1 MQQEPPLI
9 VRTRPQLWEL
19 FGIWR
24 LSIVPRIAPQILL
37 VAAFSAAVTWAWHR
51 YPVAFHSFS
60 VAPFTLLGIAL
71 SIFLGFRNN
80 ACYDRWWEARRQLG
94 GLISEVRSL
103 ARLTVT
109 LQGGDRER
117 RNRTVRRIIGW
128 VYALMAHLRGQPVPR
143 EVLHYWPRGEGH
155 MVATVRPAGSPD
167 PGPRDSCEWLL
178 REIAHEYAAMLADHE
193 FGEQIYQR
201 IDERLSSMATI
212 QAACE
217 RIRFTPTPFAYTL
230 LLQRTAYAFCFLLPF
245 GLVTTM
251 GYATPLF
258 SALVA
263 YAFFG
268 LDVLGDEME
277 EPFGDWPNAL
287 PLSAMARTMEISL
300 LEAIGAEDVP
310 EPLAPVN
317 HLLR

>member
-1 MQQEPPLI
+1 LI

-19 FGIWR
+19 FSIWR

-37 VAAFSAAVTWAWHR
+37 VAAFSAVVTWGWHH
-51 YPVAFHSFS
+51 YPVVFHSFS

-94 GLISEVRSL
+94 GLISEIRSL

-109 LQGGDRER
+109 LKGGDRDR
-117 RNRTVRRIIGW
+117 RERTVRRMIGW
-128 VYALMAHLRGQPVPR
+128 VYALMAQLRGKPVPQ
-143 EVLHYWPRGEGH
+143 EVSLYWQHGERR
-155 MVATVRPAGSPD
+155 MTTTSRTAGTPD
-167 PGPRDSCEWLL
+167 AGPRDACEWLL
-178 REIAHEYAAMLADHE
+178 REIAHEYAAMLAANE

-217 RIRFTPTPFAYTL
+217 RIRSTPTPFAYTL

-300 LEAIGAEDVP
+300 LEAIGADNVP
-310 EPLAPVN
+310 EPLTPVD

>member
-1 MQQEPPLI
+1 MI
-9 VRTRPQLWEL
+9 VRPRPKVWEL
-19 FGIWR
+19 LGIWR
-24 LSIVPRIAPQILL
+24 LSIVPRIFPQILL
-37 VAAFSAAVTWAWHR
+37 VAAFSCAVAALWHH
-51 YPVAFHSFS
+51 YPAPFRTFS

-94 GLISEVRSL
+94 ALVSETRSL

-117 RNRTVRRIIGW
+117 RERTVRRTIGW
-128 VYALMAHLRGQPVPR
+128 TYALMAQLRRQPLPQQVRLYFPKATT
-143 EVLHYWPRGEGH
+143 HYMAGPSDIPTKRG
-155 MVATVRPAGSPD
+155 PQ
-167 PGPRDSCEWLL
+167 DSAEWLL

-201 IDERLSSMATI
+201 IDERLSNMATI

-217 RIRFTPTPFAYTL
+217 RIRSTPTPFAYTL
-230 LLQRTAYAFCFLLPF
+230 LLHRTAYAFCFLLPF
-245 GLVTTM
+245 GLVSTM
-251 GYATPLF
+251 GYTSAIFT
-258 SALVA
+258 ALVA

-277 EPFGDWPNAL
+277 EPFADWPNAL
-287 PLSAMARTMEISL
+287 PLSALARVIEISL
-300 LEAIGAEDVP
+300 LEAVNATDIP
-310 EPLAPVN
+310 QPLAPVDFI
-317 HLLR
+317 LR

>member
-1 MQQEPPLI
+1 MI
-9 VRTRPQLWEL
+9 VRPRPKVWEL
-19 FGIWR
+19 LGIWR

-37 VAAFSAAVTWAWHR
+37 VAAFPAAVAWLWHL
-51 YPVAFHSFS
+51 YPAPFRSFS

-94 GLISEVRSL
+94 ALVSETRSL
-103 ARLTVT
+103 ARLTIT
-109 LQGGDRER
+109 LQGGNRER
-117 RNRTVRRIIGW
+117 RERTVRRIIGW
-128 VYALMAHLRGQPVPR
+128 TYALMAQLRRERLPQQVPLYFPKATGGQFR
-143 EVLHYWPRGEGH
+143 D
-155 MVATVRPAGSPD
+155 PAEPSC
-167 PGPRDSCEWLL
+167 GPQDSAEWFL
-178 REIAHEYAAMLADHE
+178 REIAHEYAAMLANHE

-217 RIRFTPTPFAYTL
+217 RIRSTPTPFAYTL
-230 LLQRTAYAFCFLLPF
+230 LLHRTAYAFCFLLPF
-245 GLVTTM
+245 GLVSSM
-251 GYATPLF
+251 GYASPIF

-277 EPFGDWPNAL
+277 EPFADWPNAL
-287 PLSAMARTMEISL
+287 PLSAMARTIEISL
-300 LEAIGAEDVP
+300 LEAINATDIP
-310 EPLAPVN
+310 EPLAPVDFI
-317 HLLR
+317 LR